1 MKTKGFYYL
10 IQLNYEKKLPLGVQ
24 SFESLI
30 TKNCYYVDKTEQILN
45 MLEGDEC
52 YFLARPRRFG
62 KTLLLETIKSLFEG
76 KSELFKDTYIYDK

>member
-1 MKTKGFYYL
+1 MKKRLRRG
-10 IQLNYEKKLPLGVQ
+10 IQ

-30 TKNCYYVDKTEQILN
+30 TQNCYYVDKTEHIFK

-52 YFLARPRRFG
+52 YFLSRPRRFG

-76 KSELFKDTYIYDK
+76 KSKLFKDTYIYDK